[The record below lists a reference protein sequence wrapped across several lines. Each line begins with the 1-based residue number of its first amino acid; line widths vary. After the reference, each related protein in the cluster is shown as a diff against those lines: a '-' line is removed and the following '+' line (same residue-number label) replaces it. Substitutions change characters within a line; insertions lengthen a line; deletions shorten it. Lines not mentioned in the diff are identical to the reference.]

1 MAGRR
6 PKPARLKALA
16 GNPGGRP
23 LVNTGSPFLAGRP
36 DKPAWLDKEAA
47 EEWDRLAAQLCDES
61 GVLSP
66 AHGGILL
73 VACEHFSQYRRADRF
88 IKKHGVTYETKG
100 ERGGGTLTR
109 EYPQVRQRHDALQAY
124 RKCLNDLGATPT
136 QAPRVHRLQQQ
147 NLYDTD
153 TGISRFFT

>member
-1 MAGRR
+1 MTGRR
-6 PKPARLKALA
+6 PKPVALKALA

-23 LVNTGSPFLAGRP
+23 LAKTGAPFAAGAP
-36 DKPAWLDKEAA
+36 DKPAWLDDEAA
-47 EEWDRLAAQLCDES
+47 AEWDRLVAQLSDES

-73 VACEHFSQYRRADRF
+73 IACEHFTQYRRADRF
-88 IKKHGVTYETKG
+88 LRDHGETYTTVSENG
-100 ERGGGTLTR
+100 SQLVR

-136 QAPRVHRLQQQ
+136 QAPRVQRLQQQ
-147 NLYDTD
+147 ELFT
-153 TGISRFFT
+153 TGINRFFT